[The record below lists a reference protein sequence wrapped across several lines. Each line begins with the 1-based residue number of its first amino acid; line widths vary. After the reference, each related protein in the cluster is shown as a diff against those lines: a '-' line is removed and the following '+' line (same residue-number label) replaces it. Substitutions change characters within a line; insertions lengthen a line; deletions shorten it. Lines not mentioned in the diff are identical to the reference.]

1 MYKSKV
7 DNELWQ
13 DVDKGIENYE
23 IKDINKMLTD
33 MARENY
39 SLATIPE
46 TFALKY
52 PMKFCAYAIYRTSLK
67 PAEISFIPTEYILK
81 FPDFFSNIAEKAML
95 RNKNVFELIKMTL
108 MNAKDETKDE
118 HILKKLNYMEKS
130 LQKKHDRE
138 K

>member
-1 MYKSKV
+1 MYKSKI
-7 DNELWQ
+7 DDEIWQ
-13 DVDKGIENYE
+13 DVEKGIEYYE
-23 IKDINKMLTD
+23 VRDVNFLLKKMALQ
-33 MARENY
+33 NY

-46 TFALKY
+46 VFALKY